1 MDIQRFDNH
10 FTRRGIGH
18 MLQPVSGFPEM
29 VLGFHSCSWAPRGSQ
44 SGNLIQVFVLLHR
57 LIRTFSRLYKHLI
70 TVCAVMFSRRN
81 LKTKEKC
88 YKHYMNI
95 GILGIHSFK
104 QLGQYKFV
112 HFHFA
117 VIPVIPVNVQ
127 FSRHYLA
134 TSIHWFDLAKQINT
148 SYWNWKM
155 SVYLQ
160 KSPTSHNFWLLLMLI
175 CAALWNAFEYNQS
188 LGDILSAMWF
198 FFFLML
204 TSKITIFNVCISIHY
219 FWKRWMRVWN
229 VKWVTHSSSHTFII
243 LQSQL
248 FHMCQ
253 ALECLLGL
261 CFYCNGLPL
270 YFSLSP
276 LWAFVSLI
284 LNIPTLLAYHW
295 IVVKVWPKL
304 SAFLW
309 ICFSDHFGFVCKTK

>member
-1 MDIQRFDNH
+1 
-10 FTRRGIGH
+10 
-18 MLQPVSGFPEM
+18 
-29 VLGFHSCSWAPRGSQ
+29 
-44 SGNLIQVFVLLHR
+44 
-57 LIRTFSRLYKHLI
+57 
-70 TVCAVMFSRRN
+70 
-81 LKTKEKC
+81 
-88 YKHYMNI
+88 
-95 GILGIHSFK
+95 
-104 QLGQYKFV
+104 
-112 HFHFA
+112 
-117 VIPVIPVNVQ
+117 
-127 FSRHYLA
+127 
-134 TSIHWFDLAKQINT
+134 
-148 SYWNWKM
+148 M

-198 FFFLML
+198 IFFNVDI
-204 TSKITIFNVCISIHY
+204 KITIFNVCISIHY
-219 FWKRWMRVWN
+219 FWKRWIRVWN
-229 VKWVTHSSSHTFII
+229 VKWVTHSSSYTFII

-284 LNIPTLLAYHW
+284 LNIPT
-295 IVVKVWPKL
+295 
-304 SAFLW
+304 W